1 MKKYI
6 FYFLSDDPYLEGALL
21 IKIIVQIEMS
31 GSHMFLRILYIESKI
46 LYEQW

>member
-21 IKIIVQIEMS
+21 IMIIVLKGNVWFSYVSKDIVYRIEN
-31 GSHMFLRILYIESKI
+31 FV
-46 LYEQW
+46 